1 VLLTAAVCET
11 PAGVLARLRASNL
24 EIARAAAAAKGPP
37 APASDAREDIRR
49 WLAATGAAAEDLLQ
63 LEAWRRG
70 TPAPWR
76 PTVESVRAAGEPVAR
91 GALAVRGDDLLAAGV
106 ARGPEIGRLLDRLL
120 DAVLADPALNSR
132 ERLLAL
138 VASWR

>member
-1 VLLTAAVCET
+1 VLLTAAVCEA
-11 PAGVLARLRASNL
+11 PAAVLTRLRASNL
-24 EIARAAAAAKGPP
+24 EIARAAATATGPP
-37 APASDAREDIRR
+37 APASDSREDVRR

-63 LEAWRRG
+63 LDAWRRG
-70 TPAPWR
+70 APAPWR
-76 PTVESVRAAGEPVAR
+76 PAVEAVRAAGEPVSR
-91 GALAVRGDDLLAAGV
+91 GALAVSGDDLLAAGV
-106 ARGPEIGRLLDRLL
+106 ARGPEVGRLLDRLL